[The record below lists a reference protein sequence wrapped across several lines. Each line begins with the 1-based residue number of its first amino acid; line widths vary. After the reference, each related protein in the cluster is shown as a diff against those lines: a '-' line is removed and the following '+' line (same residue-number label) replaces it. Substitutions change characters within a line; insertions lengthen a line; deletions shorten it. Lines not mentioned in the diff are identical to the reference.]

1 MNEPVPTVTNAF
13 NPLMQ
18 PIETQMN
25 VSVKPCAA
33 APPLSLLQNFSWT
46 LFGNLAYTGCQWAV
60 IIVLAKLGSPILVG
74 QFALGLAVTAPFFI
88 FLNMQ
93 LRAVQVTDARAQF
106 KFGDYLGLRLATIF
120 IALNLVFILLFAMH
134 SSLQTKLVIMFLA
147 LAKASESLTDIFF
160 GLMQRRDRMDRI
172 AKSMIIKGVASVA
185 AVGVAVY
192 YTRSAIWAAVALG
205 LAWTAILLAYD
216 IPNGTWVARSSPRF
230 PSEALRP
237 RWDRKTMYLLAR
249 MALPL
254 GVVVMLIALNSSI
267 VRYFVQGYLGERQLG
282 IFAALAY
289 LQGAAATIEDAI
301 AQSALPHLSRSYAS
315 KDGGDFRALLLR
327 LLVIGV
333 SLGVCGVSI
342 AIAAGRPILT
352 IFYGPE
358 YAAHVTVFV
367 WIMIAIALNFPA
379 SFMLYA
385 ATAAQYFRSQLPV
398 SLVVTIGTL
407 LASAWF
413 IPRYGILG
421 AAYTLLVAA
430 LLRSALALVLLT
442 RVLRRLSAYEI
453 VSRCCEVPGFP
464 Q

>member
-1 MNEPVPTVTNAF
+1 MTEPIPTDAF
-13 NPLMQ
+13 SPLMS
-18 PIETQMN
+18 PIETQIN
-25 VSVKPCAA
+25 VTVKSSAV

-46 LFGNLAYTGCQWAV
+46 LFGNLAYTGCQWAI

-106 KFGDYLGLRLATIF
+106 KFGDYLGLRLATVF
-120 IALNLVFILLFAMH
+120 VALNLVFIVLFAMR
-134 SSLQTKLVIMFLA
+134 SSEQTKLVIVFLA
-147 LAKASESLTDIFF
+147 LAKACESLTDIFF

-172 AKSMIIKGVASVA
+172 AKSMIIKGVVSVA

-192 YTRSAIWAAVALG
+192 YTRSAIWGAVALS

-216 IPNGTWVARSSPRF
+216 IPNGAWVARSSPRF
-230 PSEALRP
+230 PPEALRP
-237 RWDRKTMYLLAR
+237 RWNRQNMYLLAR
-249 MALPL
+249 LAFPL

-289 LQGAAATIEDAI
+289 LQGAAATVEDAI

-315 KDGGDFRALLLR
+315 NNGRAFRALLLR

-333 SLGVCGVSI
+333 SLGVCGIWI
-342 AIAAGRPILT
+342 ATAGGRPILT
-352 IFYGPE
+352 VFYGPE
-358 YAAHVTVFV
+358 YAAHFTVFV
-367 WIMIAIALNFPA
+367 WIMVAIAVNFSA

-398 SLVVTIGTL
+398 SLFVTIGTL

-413 IPRYGILG
+413 IPKYGILG

-430 LLRSALALVLLT
+430 LLRTALASVLLT
-442 RVLRRLSAYEI
+442 HVLRRLSGNEI
-453 VSRCCEVPGFP
+453 VSRCCEVS
-464 Q
+464 QSWQ